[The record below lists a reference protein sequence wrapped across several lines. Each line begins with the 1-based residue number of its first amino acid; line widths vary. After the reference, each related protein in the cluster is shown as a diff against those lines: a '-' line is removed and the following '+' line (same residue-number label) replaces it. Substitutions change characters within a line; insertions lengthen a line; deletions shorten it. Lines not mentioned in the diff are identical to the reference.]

1 MDDKNKDLERLKNPV
16 RQTEK
21 EKNIQQVP
29 FRIHRNDYL
38 ALKKLLKGDNWKLQT
53 LFTAVVDAYMGR
65 DPLLIK
71 LLADWKEENILPKRA
86 KENFNLSTRERK
98 GILDELEDM
107 GDLEQE

>member
-1 MDDKNKDLERLKNPV
+1 MEDRNKDLERLKNPV
-16 RQTEK
+16 RLTEK

-38 ALKKLLKGDNWKLQT
+38 ALRKLLKGDNWKLQT
-53 LFTAVVDAYMGR
+53 LFTAVVEAYMSR

-71 LLADWKEENILPKRA
+71 LLADWKEANSVPKRA
-86 KENFNLSTRERK
+86 KETYNLSNRERK
-98 GILDELEDM
+98 GILDELEEM

>member
-1 MDDKNKDLERLKNPV
+1 VEDRNKDLERLKNPA

-21 EKNIQQVP
+21 EKQIQQVP
-29 FRIHRNDYL
+29 FRIHRNDYG

-53 LFTAVVDAYMGR
+53 LFTAVVDAYMSR

-71 LLADWKEENILPKRA
+71 LLADWKETNALPKRA
-86 KENFNLSTRERK
+86 KENYNLSNRERK

-107 GDLEQE
+107 GDLEEG